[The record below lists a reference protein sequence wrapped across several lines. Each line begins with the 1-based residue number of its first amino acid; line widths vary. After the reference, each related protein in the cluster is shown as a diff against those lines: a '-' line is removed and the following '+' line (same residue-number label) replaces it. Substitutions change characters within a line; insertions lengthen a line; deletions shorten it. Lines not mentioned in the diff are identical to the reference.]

1 MCHGFLMCSLNL
13 TSLYLK
19 VNQTLASYQVKLGKQ
34 WMIMVNYIPHLQ
46 SQKIICLFVAIFFAV
61 LHCQTH
67 TVIFRHALSRFPLL
81 DFQERCLYILLPT
94 ESDIPNDPF
103 EIYIPYWVLHSLTWW
118 KQDPC
123 NVDMTKH
130 FNQAIKLHDLML
142 RKLVPIQLRA
152 TTK

>member
-13 TSLYLK
+13 TSLHLK
-19 VNQTLASYQVKLGKQ
+19 VNQTLASYKVSLVSNWWSWLIIFLIYSPKKLF
-34 WMIMVNYIPHLQ
+34 
-46 SQKIICLFVAIFFAV
+46 ICGYFFFTV
-61 LHCQTH
+61 LHCHIH

-142 RKLVPIQLRA
+142 RKLVPIQLWA